1 MTKLTNT
8 ARTILRSRIRRHP
21 QRAATIGDIAV
32 SAMTNGDLIQSAT
45 LLGLHVPTEAECD
58 AYADAINSGKSA
70 LDAMTAADREAR
82 GAGQLPVGQVGT
94 VDTDADATNEDANDV
109 DLTIELEERRKPA
122 PAAGK
127 AEATGDIATKA
138 KASADALLAK
148 MGSGDFEG
156 FKTGLLALATEAHK
170 PAQIQTIVKTA
181 PAPIDPTKI
190 KGHVPQVM
198 GKRTA
203 YDAKMPAAFGL
214 DAATVSMDVYDAPDA
229 PAIDPDY
236 RWPQASATIV
246 AMLDK
251 CRPVMLWG
259 PAGTGKTSFAKQ
271 IAAQFGRPYARISCT
286 ETTEAETLVGMTV
299 PDSANGGVKWQDGQ
313 LTAAIRKPGTVV
325 HIDEMTVARP
335 GALFVLQSV
344 MDDER
349 ALFIA
354 ETGEYVPMAPGVV
367 VIVTDNTNG
376 TGDTTGAYESTRI
389 MNRATLDRLAVTVK
403 LDFMAVT
410 KEAAAL
416 SQRTGCPRKLALI
429 LSKFAALTRR
439 DADVGKVSHG
449 ITLRRLIALADLLT
463 VGVDPDAAFQMS
475 VIETAPH
482 DDREPLRQL
491 WTAEVKKSELLA
503 AAK

>member
-45 LLGLHVPTEAECD
+45 LLGLSIPTDEECT
-58 AYADAINSGKSA
+58 AYADAINDGKSA
-70 LDAMTAADREAR
+70 TDAMQSADNTARKNGQTTFGDPSSDVD
-82 GAGQLPVGQVGT
+82 GAT
-94 VDTDADATNEDANDV
+94 EDAKDV
-109 DLTIELEERRKPA
+109 ELALELEERKKPL
-122 PAAGK
+122 K
-127 AEATGDIATKA
+127 AEATGDIAAKA
-138 KASADALLAK
+138 KAATDALLAK

-170 PAQIQTIVKTA
+170 PPQVQTIVKTA
-181 PAPIDPTKI
+181 PAPIDPSKI
-190 KGHVPQVM
+190 KGHVPQVK
-198 GKRTA
+198 GRRSA

-214 DAATVSMDVYDAPDA
+214 DAATVSMDLYDAPDA

-236 RWPQASATIV
+236 RWPAASATIV
-246 AMLDK
+246 AMLNK

-335 GALFVLQSV
+335 GALFVLQSI

-354 ETGEYVPMAPGVV
+354 ETGEYVPMAPGVL

-403 LDFMAVT
+403 LDFMPVT
-410 KEAAAL
+410 EEAGAL
-416 SQRTGCPRKLALI
+416 AQRTGCNRKLALI
-429 LSKFAALTRR
+429 LSKFAALTRK

-449 ITLRRLIALADLLT
+449 VTLRRLIALADLLT

-491 WTAEVKKSELLA
+491 WTAEVKKADLLA
-503 AAK
+503 AIK

>member
-1 MTKLTNT
+1 MSKLTNT

-21 QRAATIGDIAV
+21 NRAATIGDIAV
-32 SAMTNGDLIQSAT
+32 SQMTNGDLIQAAT
-45 LLGLHVPTEAECD
+45 LLGLSIPSEAECA
-58 AYADAINSGKSA
+58 AYADSIDAGRAAI
-70 LDAMTAADREAR
+70 DAMACADSEASKNGQTIPGGL
-82 GAGQLPVGQVGT
+82 GA
-94 VDTDADATNEDANDV
+94 DADNMSADAKDV
-109 DLTIELEERRKPA
+109 DLAIELEERKKPST

-127 AEATGDIATKA
+127 GEGTGDVATKA

-181 PAPIDPTKI
+181 PAPIDPSKI
-190 KGHVPQVM
+190 KGHIPQVK
-198 GKRTA
+198 GRRTA
-203 YDAKMPAAFGL
+203 AEAKMTTAFGL
-214 DAATVSMDVYDAPDA
+214 DASKVSMDLYDAPDA

-236 RWPQASATIV
+236 KWPSASATV
-246 AMLDK
+246 LAMLDK

-299 PDSANGGVKWQDGQ
+299 PDSTNGGVKWQDGQ

-335 GALFVLQSV
+335 GALFVMQSV

-403 LDFMAVT
+403 LDFMPVT
-410 KEAAAL
+410 EESAAIA
-416 SQRTGCPRKLALI
+416 SRTGAPRKLALI
-429 LSKFAALTRR
+429 LAKFAALTRR

-449 ITLRRLIALADLLT
+449 VTLRRLIALADLLT

-491 WTAEVKKSELLA
+491 WTAEVKKADLLA
-503 AAK
+503 AAGK